1 MGVISLFCYYCVA
14 ESFWGDTI
22 PSIYDREGGS
32 CMKIEISQQ
41 ALKWFKDELEVKKGD
56 YVRFFA
62 KIYGNSP
69 IQPGYALGFSKDDP
83 IDIAV
88 RTDLDGIVFFVE
100 ETDLWYFDGHDLHI
114 EYNEKIDEIEFNYI
128 KP

>member
-1 MGVISLFCYYCVA
+1 
-14 ESFWGDTI
+14 
-22 PSIYDREGGS
+22 
-32 CMKIEISQQ
+32 MKIEISQQ

-69 IQPGYALGFSKDDP
+69 VQQGYSLGFSKDDP
-83 IDIAV
+83 IDIGV
-88 RTDLDGIVFFVE
+88 STESDGINFFVE
-100 ETDLWYFDGHDLHI
+100 ESDLWFFDEHDLHVV
-114 EYNEKIDEIEFNYI
+114 YNEKIDEIEYKYI